1 METDYFVFTAVGP
14 DRVGLVDDITE
25 YLVKKRCNI
34 LESRMASLGG
44 EFAVIMLLQAPESS
58 YRDISGNLGTLAET
72 IECSVEIKKT
82 SMDNRHQGWKPY
94 IIHVSSVDAPGIV
107 HALTSVLHSLGINI
121 EDLHTDTVSAP
132 WTGTPMFH
140 LKARISVPA
149 GVSPASLRNT
159 LNALE
164 TEKDMDIDI
173 KPFSLDSAE

>member
-25 YLVKKRCNI
+25 YLEKKKCNI

-44 EFAVIMLLQAPESS
+44 EFAVIMLLQAPEESF
-58 YRDISGNLGTLAET
+58 REISGNLGTLAET

-82 SMDNRHQGWKPY
+82 SIENRRQGWKPY
-94 IIHVSSVDAPGIV
+94 VVHVSSVDAPGIV
-107 HALTSVLHSLGINI
+107 HSLTSVLHSLGINI
-121 EDLHTDTVSAP
+121 EDLNTDTAAAP

-149 GVSPASLRNT
+149 GVSPASLRET
-159 LNALE
+159 LNTLE

-173 KPFSLDSAE
+173 RPFSIDAAE